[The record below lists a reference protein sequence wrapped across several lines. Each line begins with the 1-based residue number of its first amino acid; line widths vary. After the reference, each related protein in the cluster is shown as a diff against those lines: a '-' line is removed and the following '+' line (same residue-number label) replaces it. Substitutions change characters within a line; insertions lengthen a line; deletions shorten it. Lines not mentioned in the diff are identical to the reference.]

1 MKVNVKRG
9 KKYPELQVEA
19 PKPPEGY
26 STFTEAV
33 DDVVLEDKIET
44 RKKDE
49 DFLNS
54 LKGL

>member
-1 MKVNVKRG
+1 MKINVKRG
-9 KKYPELQVEA
+9 KKYPELTVEA

-26 STFTEAV
+26 NTFTEAV
-33 DDVVLEDKIET
+33 DDVVLEDKLET

-49 DFLNS
+49 EFLNS